1 MSEAVLLWMKSHTF
15 GSNSMSKPHSR
26 DLPVRATSGD
36 CETWRVG
43 LSGAVASLV
52 FVVPHVT
59 RLGTGRFW
67 CAFGMICLC
76 ERGDAGLVP
85 AVGLIRSLSALCRA

>member
-1 MSEAVLLWMKSHTF
+1 MISAI
-15 GSNSMSKPHSR
+15 GS
-26 DLPVRATSGD
+26 DVATWHPPPPSYEMDGHGSGD
-36 CETWRVG
+36 CETHGVG

-59 RLGTGRFW
+59 RLGTGRW
-67 CAFGMICLC
+67 LCALGMICLC

-85 AVGLIRSLSALCRA
+85 AVGLIRSLSALWA

>member
-1 MSEAVLLWMKSHTF
+1 MSRRASSDRTGL
-15 GSNSMSKPHSR
+15 
-26 DLPVRATSGD
+26 DLSGD

-85 AVGLIRSLSALCRA
+85 AVGLIRSLSARCRA